1 MDAKL
6 KKLFD
11 AYEKAYS
18 ELDLETT
25 ATFFADTFISAG
37 PKGTIAQSKNE
48 FLSKAKQ
55 AADFYRSVG
64 LEHGKILSTKEIPL
78 GDHHS
83 IIAVHWG
90 VTFRKTGDKLVEFD
104 VSYIVDKTGPEPKIV
119 MFVAHQ
125 DEEEAM
131 KKLMLL

>member
-37 PKGTIAQSKNE
+37 PKGTIAQSKKE

-55 AADFYRSVG
+55 AADFYRKVG
-64 LEHGKILSTKEIPL
+64 LEYGKILSTKEIQL

-83 IIAVHWG
+83 LVEVHWG
-90 VTFRKTGDKLVEFD
+90 AKFRKTGYKLIEFD
-104 VSYIVDKTGPEPKIV
+104 VSYVVDKTGPEPKIV

-131 KKLMLL
+131 KKLSLL

>member
-37 PKGTIAQSKNE
+37 PKGTIAQSKKE

-64 LEHGKILSTKEIPL
+64 MEYGKILSTKENPL

-83 IIAVHWG
+83 VVTVHWG
-90 VTFRKTGDKLVEFD
+90 VKFRKTGYKLIEFD

-131 KKLMLL
+131 KNLGLV